1 MRWKKQKVAERR
13 LKLLLYLEDT
23 PIVKLKSND
32 LAKEFKLDYATV
44 NREVLDYLERK
55 KECLYIKMRDR
66 ESGSKSGSE
75 AGSESGGAESEV
87 DSIDLLMESY
97 VNLQELVRELVK
109 DMKKK
114 NREML
119 ERITAKLEQKERNF

>member
-1 MRWKKQKVAERR
+1 MP
-13 LKLLLYLEDT
+13 KL
-23 PIVKLKSND
+23 SG
-32 LAKEFKLDYATV
+32 LAKEFKLGYATV

-55 KECLYIKMRDR
+55 KECRYIKMRDR
-66 ESGSKSGSE
+66 ESKSESDGSE
-75 AGSESGGAESEV
+75 AESEV

-109 DMKKK
+109 DMKK

-119 ERITAKLEQKERNF
+119 ERITAKLEQRERNF